1 MTLPM
6 ALAVYVLARSAR
18 GWYPE
23 GVKPTLRD
31 PALFRQQAYAS
42 GEWIAAAS
50 GEVLSIADPAD
61 GIVLGTVP
69 ALSATE
75 TERAIE
81 KAAAAMES
89 WKKEP
94 AFKRSAI
101 LRRWYEL
108 ILANTEDLAA
118 ILTAEQGKPLK
129 EAAVEI
135 LYGASYIEWFA
146 SEALRIEGEI
156 IPSLSSDKRILVL
169 REPVGVCAAITPW
182 NFPEAM
188 ITRKVAPALAAGC
201 AILVKPAPQT
211 PFSALALAEL
221 ALRAGLPPGLFSV
234 ITGKATVIGPAFTGS
249 PVIRKLSFTGSTAV
263 GKKLIAD
270 SASTVKRVTM
280 ELGGNA
286 PFIVFEDA
294 DLEAA
299 VEGLIASKFRVSGQ
313 TCISA
318 NRILMHQS
326 VAERFT
332 RLLLPAV
339 GKLKVG
345 PGTEAGVD
353 QGPLIN
359 EEAVAKVERVIAD
372 AVAHGA
378 KLLAGG
384 KRHALGGTF
393 FEPTI
398 LSGCTAD
405 MQAARVE
412 IFGPVIPIFTFAT
425 DDEAIALANATEYG
439 LASYFYSKDIAR
451 IWRFAEALQYGMVGV
466 NTGVIS
472 NAAAPFGGVKDSG
485 YGREGSRHGIEDYL
499 VMKYVCMGGL
509 AAD

>member
-1 MTLPM
+1 MHP
-6 ALAVYVLARSAR
+6 V
-18 GWYPE
+18 
-23 GVKPTLRD
+23 LRD
-31 PALFRQQAYAS
+31 PSLFKQHAYAS

-50 GEVLSIADPAD
+50 GEVLTVTDPAD
-61 GIVLGTVP
+61 GMPLGTVP
-69 ALSATE
+69 SLSAAEAEQAVST
-75 TERAIE
+75 
-81 KAAAAMES
+81 AAVAMDS

-94 AFKRSAI
+94 AIKRSAI
-101 LRRWYEL
+101 LRRWYES
-108 ILANTEDLAA
+108 IIANTDDLAA

-129 EAAVEI
+129 EAAGEI
-135 LYGASYIEWFA
+135 AYAASYIEWFA
-146 SEALRIEGEI
+146 SEALRMEGEI

-201 AILVKPAPQT
+201 SILVKPAPQT

-234 ITGKATVIGPAFTGS
+234 LTGEATVIGPVFTGS

-263 GKKLIAD
+263 GKKLIAE

-294 DLEAA
+294 DLESA

-318 NRILMHQS
+318 NRILIHQS
-326 VAERFT
+326 VSEHFT
-332 RLLLPAV
+332 KLLLPAV

-345 PGTEAGVD
+345 PGTKQAVD

-359 EEAVAKVERVIAD
+359 EAAVAKVERVIAD
-372 AVAHGA
+372 AMAHGA

-398 LSGCTAD
+398 LSNCTAA
-405 MQAARVE
+405 MEVARVE
-412 IFGPVIPIFTFAT
+412 IFGPVIPIFTFVT
-425 DDEAIALANATEYG
+425 DEEAIALANATEFG
-439 LASYFYSKDIAR
+439 LASYFYSRDLDR
-451 IWRFAEALQYGMVGV
+451 VWRVAEALQYGMVGV
-466 NTGVIS
+466 NTGIIS

-499 VMKYVCMGGL
+499 AIKYVCMGGL
-509 AAD
+509 R

>member
-1 MTLPM
+1 MNPRL
-6 ALAVYVLARSAR
+6 
-18 GWYPE
+18 
-23 GVKPTLRD
+23 KD
-31 PALFRQQAYAS
+31 PSLFKQQAYAS
-42 GEWIAAAS
+42 GLWKNAADGS
-50 GEVLSIADPAD
+50 TLEVRDPAD
-61 GIVLGTVP
+61 GLALGTIP
-69 ALSATE
+69 SLSAEE
-75 TERAIE
+75 TEHAVSFSAE
-81 KAAAAMES
+81 AMES
-89 WKKEP
+89 WKGMP

-135 LYGASYIEWFA
+135 MYGASYIEWYA

-156 IPSLSSDKRILVL
+156 IPSLSSDKRLLVL

-201 AILVKPAPQT
+201 SILVKPAPQT

-234 ITGKATVIGPAFTGS
+234 VTGEATRVGPVFTGS

-270 SASTVKRVTM
+270 SAPTVKRVTM

-318 NRILMHQS
+318 NRVLIHQS
-326 VAERFT
+326 VAEHFT
-332 RLLLPAV
+332 KLLLPAV
-339 GKLKVG
+339 SKLKVG
-345 PGTEAGVD
+345 RGTEEGVD
-353 QGPLIN
+353 LGPLIN
-359 EEAVAKVERVIAD
+359 EAAVAKVERVIAD
-372 AVAHGA
+372 AVAHSA
-378 KLLAGG
+378 TILAGG
-384 KRHALGGTF
+384 KRHALGATF

-398 LSGCTAD
+398 LSGCTAA
-405 MQAARVE
+405 MEAARVE
-412 IFGPVIPIFTFAT
+412 IFGPVIPIFTFGS
-425 DDEAIALANATEYG
+425 DEEAIALANATEYG
-439 LASYFYSKDIAR
+439 LASYFYSKDLAR
-451 IWRFAEALQYGMVGV
+451 IWRVAEALEYGMVGV
-466 NTGVIS
+466 NTGIIS

-499 VMKYVCMGGL
+499 AMKYVCMGGIQ
-509 AAD
+509 

>member
-1 MTLPM
+1 MN
-6 ALAVYVLARSAR
+6 
-18 GWYPE
+18 
-23 GVKPTLRD
+23 PTLRD
-31 PALFRQQAYAS
+31 PSLFKQQAYAS
-42 GEWIAAAS
+42 GEWIATTS
-50 GEVLSIADPAD
+50 GEVLSVADPAD
-61 GIVLGTVP
+61 GIALGTVP
-69 ALSATE
+69 SLSAAE
-75 TERAIE
+75 TERAVAF
-81 KAAAAMES
+81 AATAMES

-94 AFKRSAI
+94 AYKRSAI

-108 ILANTEDLAA
+108 ILANTQDLAA

-135 LYGASYIEWFA
+135 IYGASYIEWYA

-156 IPSLSSDKRILVL
+156 IPSLSSDKRVLVMK
-169 REPVGVCAAITPW
+169 EPIGLCAAITPW
-182 NFPEAM
+182 NFPIAM

-201 AILVKPAPQT
+201 AMLVKPAPQT

-234 ITGKATVIGPAFTGS
+234 VTGEATQIGPVFSGS

-270 SASTVKRVTM
+270 SAPTVKRVTM

-318 NRILMHQS
+318 NRVLIHQS
-326 VAERFT
+326 VVEAFT
-332 RLLLPAV
+332 KLLLPAV
-339 GKLKVG
+339 NKLKVG
-345 PGTEAGVD
+345 PGTEEGVD

-359 EEAVAKVERVIAD
+359 DAAVAKVERVIGD
-372 AVAHGA
+372 AVSKGA
-378 KLLAGG
+378 TILAGG
-384 KRHALGGTF
+384 KRHSLGGTF

-398 LSGCTAD
+398 LTGCTTA
-405 MQAARVE
+405 MEAARME
-412 IFGPVIPIFTFAT
+412 IFGPVIPIFTFT
-425 DDEAIALANATEYG
+425 SDEEAIALANATEYG
-439 LASYFYSKDIAR
+439 LASYFYSKDLSR
-451 IWRFAEALQYGMVGV
+451 VWRVAGALEYGMVGV

-472 NAAAPFGGVKDSG
+472 NAAAPFGGIKQSG

-499 VMKYVCMGGL
+499 TMKYVCMGGL
-509 AAD
+509 G

>member
-1 MTLPM
+1 MN
-6 ALAVYVLARSAR
+6 
-18 GWYPE
+18 
-23 GVKPTLRD
+23 PTLRD
-31 PALFRQQAYAS
+31 PSLFKQQAYAS
-42 GEWIAAAS
+42 GEWIATTS
-50 GEVLSIADPAD
+50 GEVLSVADPAD
-61 GIVLGTVP
+61 GIALGTVP
-69 ALSATE
+69 SLSAAE
-75 TERAIE
+75 TERAVAF
-81 KAAAAMES
+81 AATAMES

-94 AFKRSAI
+94 AYKRSAI

-108 ILANTEDLAA
+108 ILANTQDLAA

-135 LYGASYIEWFA
+135 IYGASYIEWYA

-156 IPSLSSDKRILVL
+156 IPSLSSDKRVLVMK
-169 REPVGVCAAITPW
+169 EPIGLCAAITPW
-182 NFPEAM
+182 NFPQAM

-201 AILVKPAPQT
+201 AMLVKPAPQT

-234 ITGKATVIGPAFTGS
+234 VTGEATQIGPVFTGS

-270 SASTVKRVTM
+270 SAPTVKRVTM

-294 DLEAA
+294 DLDAA

-318 NRILMHQS
+318 NRVLIHQS
-326 VAERFT
+326 VVEAFT
-332 RLLLPAV
+332 KLLLPAV
-339 GKLKVG
+339 NKLKVG
-345 PGTEAGVD
+345 PGTEEGVD

-359 EEAVAKVERVIAD
+359 DDAVAKVERVIAD
-372 AVAHGA
+372 AITHGA
-378 KLLAGG
+378 TILNGG
-384 KRHALGGTF
+384 NRHSLGGTF

-398 LSGCTAD
+398 LTGCTTA
-405 MQAARVE
+405 MEAARME
-412 IFGPVIPIFTFAT
+412 IFGPVIPIFTFT
-425 DDEAIALANATEYG
+425 SDEEAIALANATEYG
-439 LASYFYSKDIAR
+439 LASYFYSKDLSR
-451 IWRFAEALQYGMVGV
+451 VWRLAGALEYGMVGV

-472 NAAAPFGGVKDSG
+472 NAAAPFGGIKQSG

-499 VMKYVCMGGL
+499 TMKYVCMGGL
-509 AAD
+509 G

>member
-1 MTLPM
+1 M
-6 ALAVYVLARSAR
+6 
-18 GWYPE
+18 
-23 GVKPTLRD
+23 KPTLRD
-31 PALFRQQAYAS
+31 PSLFKQQAYAS

-61 GIVLGTVP
+61 GMALGTVP
-69 ALSATE
+69 SLSAAE
-75 TERAIE
+75 TERAVAF
-81 KAAAAMES
+81 AAVAMES

-94 AFKRSAI
+94 ACIRSAI
-101 LRRWYEL
+101 LRRWHEL
-108 ILANTEDLAA
+108 ILANTGDLAA

-135 LYGASYIEWFA
+135 VYGASYIEWYSA
-146 SEALRIEGEI
+146 EALRIEGEI

-182 NFPEAM
+182 NFPIAM
-188 ITRKVAPALAAGC
+188 VSRKVAPALAAGC
-201 AILVKPAPQT
+201 AMVLKPAPQT

-234 ITGKATVIGPAFTGS
+234 VTGEAAVIGPVFTGS

-263 GKKLIAD
+263 GKKLVAD
-270 SASTVKRVTM
+270 SAPTVKRVTM

-318 NRILMHQS
+318 NRILIHQS
-326 VAERFT
+326 VAESFT
-332 RLLLPAV
+332 KLLLPAV
-339 GKLKVG
+339 TNLKVG
-345 PGTEAGVD
+345 RGTEDGVD

-359 EEAVAKVERVIAD
+359 EASVAKVERVIAD

-378 KLLAGG
+378 KILAGG
-384 KRHALGGTF
+384 KRHSLGGTF

-398 LSGCTAD
+398 LTDCNAA
-405 MQAARVE
+405 MEAARVE
-412 IFGPVIPIFTFAT
+412 IFGPVIPIFTFT
-425 DDEAIALANATEYG
+425 GDEEAIALANATEYG
-439 LASYFYSKDIAR
+439 LASYFYSKDLAH
-451 IWRFAEALQYGMVGV
+451 IWRVAEALQYGMVGV

-472 NAAAPFGGVKDSG
+472 NAAAPFGGIKESG
-485 YGREGSRHGIEDYL
+485 YGSEGSSHGIADYL
-499 VMKYVCMGGL
+499 TLKYLCLGGL
-509 AAD
+509 D

>member
-1 MTLPM
+1 MNPRL
-6 ALAVYVLARSAR
+6 
-18 GWYPE
+18 
-23 GVKPTLRD
+23 KD
-31 PALFRQQAYAS
+31 PSLFKQQAYAS
-42 GEWIAAAS
+42 GLWKNAADGSTLA
-50 GEVLSIADPAD
+50 VLDPAD
-61 GIVLGTVP
+61 GLPLGTVP
-69 ALSATE
+69 SLSAAE
-75 TERAIE
+75 TEHAVSFS
-81 KAAAAMES
+81 AAAMES
-89 WKKEP
+89 WKRVP

-108 ILANTEDLAA
+108 ILASTDDLAA

-135 LYGASYIEWFA
+135 VYGASYIEWYA

-156 IPSLSSDKRILVL
+156 IPPLSSDKRILVL

-182 NFPEAM
+182 NFPIAM
-188 ITRKVAPALAAGC
+188 VTRKIAPALAAGC
-201 AILVKPAPQT
+201 SILVKPAPQT

-234 ITGKATVIGPAFTGS
+234 VTGEATRIGPVFTGS

-270 SASTVKRVTM
+270 TAPTVKRVTM

-318 NRILMHQS
+318 NRILLHQS
-326 VAERFT
+326 AAERFT
-332 RLLLPAV
+332 QLLLPAV
-339 GKLKVG
+339 RKLKVG
-345 PGTEAGVD
+345 RGTEEGVD

-359 EEAVAKVERVIAD
+359 EAAVAKVERVIAD

-378 KLLAGG
+378 TILTGG
-384 KRHALGGTF
+384 KRHSLGGTF

-398 LSGCTAD
+398 LTGCTAA
-405 MQAARVE
+405 MEAARLE
-412 IFGPVIPIFTFAT
+412 IFGPVIPIFTFGN
-425 DDEAIALANATEYG
+425 DEEAIALANATEYG
-439 LASYFYSKDIAR
+439 LASYFYSKDLAR
-451 IWRFAEALQYGMVGV
+451 IWRVAEALEYGMVGV
-466 NTGVIS
+466 NTGIIS

-499 VMKYVCMGGL
+499 AMKYVCLGGIE
-509 AAD
+509 

>member
-1 MTLPM
+1 MHP
-6 ALAVYVLARSAR
+6 V
-18 GWYPE
+18 
-23 GVKPTLRD
+23 LRD
-31 PALFRQQAYAS
+31 PSLFKQYAYAS

-50 GEVLSIADPAD
+50 GEVLAVTDPAD
-61 GIVLGTVP
+61 GMPLGTVP
-69 ALSATE
+69 SLSAAEAEQAVAT
-75 TERAIE
+75 
-81 KAAAAMES
+81 AAVAMDS

-94 AFKRSAI
+94 AIKRSAI

-108 ILANTEDLAA
+108 IIANTDDLAA

-129 EAAVEI
+129 EAAGEI
-135 LYGASYIEWFA
+135 AYAASYIEWFA

-201 AILVKPAPQT
+201 SILVKPAPQT

-234 ITGKATVIGPAFTGS
+234 LTGEATVIGPVFTGS

-263 GKKLIAD
+263 GKKLIAE

-294 DLEAA
+294 DLESA

-318 NRILMHQS
+318 NRILIHQS
-326 VAERFT
+326 VSEHFT
-332 RLLLPAV
+332 KLLLPAV

-345 PGTEAGVD
+345 PGTKQAVD

-359 EEAVAKVERVIAD
+359 EAAVVKVERVIAD
-372 AVAHGA
+372 AMAHGA

-398 LSGCTAD
+398 LSNCTAA
-405 MQAARVE
+405 MEVARVE
-412 IFGPVIPIFTFAT
+412 IFGPVIPIFTFVT
-425 DDEAIALANATEYG
+425 DEEAIALANATEFG
-439 LASYFYSKDIAR
+439 LASYFYSRDLDR
-451 IWRFAEALQYGMVGV
+451 VWRVAEALQYGMVGV
-466 NTGVIS
+466 NTGIIS

-499 VMKYVCMGGL
+499 AIKYVCMGGL
-509 AAD
+509 R

>member
-1 MTLPM
+1 MHP
-6 ALAVYVLARSAR
+6 V
-18 GWYPE
+18 
-23 GVKPTLRD
+23 LRD
-31 PALFRQQAYAS
+31 PSLFKQHAYAS

-50 GEVLSIADPAD
+50 GEVLAVTDPAD
-61 GIVLGTVP
+61 GMPLGTVP
-69 ALSATE
+69 SLSAAEAEQAVAT
-75 TERAIE
+75 
-81 KAAAAMES
+81 AAVAMDS

-94 AFKRSAI
+94 AIKRSAI
-101 LRRWYEL
+101 LRRWYES
-108 ILANTEDLAA
+108 IIANTDDLAA

-129 EAAVEI
+129 EAAGEI
-135 LYGASYIEWFA
+135 AYAASYIEWFA
-146 SEALRIEGEI
+146 SEALRMEGEI

-201 AILVKPAPQT
+201 SILVKPAPQT

-221 ALRAGLPPGLFSV
+221 ALRAGLPLGLFSV
-234 ITGKATVIGPAFTGS
+234 LTGEATVIGPVFTGS

-263 GKKLIAD
+263 GKKLIAE

-294 DLEAA
+294 DLESA

-318 NRILMHQS
+318 NRILIHQS
-326 VAERFT
+326 VSEHFT
-332 RLLLPAV
+332 KLLLPAV

-345 PGTEAGVD
+345 PGTKQAVD

-359 EEAVAKVERVIAD
+359 EAAVAKVERVIAD
-372 AVAHGA
+372 AMAHGA

-398 LSGCTAD
+398 LSNCTAA
-405 MQAARVE
+405 MEVARVE
-412 IFGPVIPIFTFAT
+412 IFGPVIPIFTFVT
-425 DDEAIALANATEYG
+425 DEEAIALANATEFG
-439 LASYFYSKDIAR
+439 LASYFYSRDLDR
-451 IWRFAEALQYGMVGV
+451 VWRVAEALQYGMVGV
-466 NTGVIS
+466 NTGIIS

-499 VMKYVCMGGL
+499 AIKYVCMGGL
-509 AAD
+509 R

>member
-1 MTLPM
+1 MN
-6 ALAVYVLARSAR
+6 
-18 GWYPE
+18 
-23 GVKPTLRD
+23 PTLRD
-31 PALFRQQAYAS
+31 PSLFKQQAYAS
-42 GEWIAAAS
+42 GEWIATTS
-50 GEVLSIADPAD
+50 GEVLSVADPAD
-61 GIVLGTVP
+61 GIALGTVP
-69 ALSATE
+69 SLSAAE
-75 TERAIE
+75 TERAVAF
-81 KAAAAMES
+81 AATAMES

-94 AFKRSAI
+94 AYKRSAI

-108 ILANTEDLAA
+108 ILANTQDLAA

-135 LYGASYIEWFA
+135 IYGASYIEWYA

-156 IPSLSSDKRILVL
+156 IPSLSSDKRVLVMK
-169 REPVGVCAAITPW
+169 EPIGLCAAITPW
-182 NFPEAM
+182 NFPQAM

-201 AILVKPAPQT
+201 AMLVKPAPQT

-234 ITGKATVIGPAFTGS
+234 VTGEATQIGPVFTGS

-270 SASTVKRVTM
+270 SAPTVKRVTM

-318 NRILMHQS
+318 NRVLIHQS
-326 VAERFT
+326 VVEAFT
-332 RLLLPAV
+332 KLLLPAV
-339 GKLKVG
+339 NKLKVG
-345 PGTEAGVD
+345 PGTEEGVD

-359 EEAVAKVERVIAD
+359 DDAVAKVERVIAD
-372 AVAHGA
+372 AITHGA
-378 KLLAGG
+378 TILNGG
-384 KRHALGGTF
+384 NRHSLGGTF

-398 LSGCTAD
+398 LTGCTTA
-405 MQAARVE
+405 MEAARME
-412 IFGPVIPIFTFAT
+412 IFGPVIPIFTFT
-425 DDEAIALANATEYG
+425 SDEEAIALANATEYG
-439 LASYFYSKDIAR
+439 LASYFYSKDLSR
-451 IWRFAEALQYGMVGV
+451 VWRLAGALEYGMVGV

-472 NAAAPFGGVKDSG
+472 NAAAPFGGIKQSG

-499 VMKYVCMGGL
+499 TMKYVCMGGL
-509 AAD
+509 G